1 MEPAEALSR
10 PQGIGYYEQGLN
22 LPMPINANRRANRQ
36 DTCNDQ
42 VVGAIL
48 SGWRY
53 DISNIS
59 PDLRVDY
66 EAHLYGCG
74 YCRRRQRL
82 HRTVD
87 VLLLAVTSLSF
98 AAFLLAALVMHRME
112 AITHVTSLHVPL
124 HGESVTVLSRIP
136 ASVTISLEAVAIA
149 GVFVSMLL
157 WTLVTIATPIPSMVA
172 AIFHA
177 HISPEL
183 RERLRKQTA

>member
-1 MEPAEALSR
+1 MSSSPSSNHLR
-10 PQGIGYYEQGLN
+10 G
-22 LPMPINANRRANRQ
+22 RQ
-36 DTCNDQ
+36 ETCNDQ

-53 DISNIS
+53 DISGIS

-66 EAHLYGCG
+66 EAHLRSCG
-74 YCRRRQRL
+74 HCRRRQRL

-112 AITHVTSLHVPL
+112 AITHVTSVHVPL
-124 HGESVTVLSRIP
+124 HGENMVVLSRIP

-172 AIFHA
+172 AIFHER
-177 HISPEL
+177 ISPEL
-183 RERLRKQTA
+183 RERLRKQAA

>member
-1 MEPAEALSR
+1 MARHLS
-10 PQGIGYYEQGLN
+10 
-22 LPMPINANRRANRQ
+22 ARADGPDSGNPVGRGR

-53 DISNIS
+53 DISGIS

-66 EAHLYGCG
+66 EAHLYGCEH
-74 YCRRRQRL
+74 CRRRQRL

-98 AAFLLAALVMHRME
+98 AAFLLAAIVMHRVE
-112 AITHVTSLHVPL
+112 AISHISNVHLHL
-124 HGESVTVLSRIP
+124 HEQGSSALSRLP

-149 GVFVSMLL
+149 GMVVSMLL
-157 WTLVTIATPIPSMVA
+157 WTLVAIATPIPNMVSTL
-172 AIFHA
+172 FRERV
-177 HISPEL
+177 SPEL
-183 RERLRKQTA
+183 RERLRKQAA